1 MRLVR
6 LKLRGAI
13 GISKGLRLDEVEID
27 FNKFSNGLIVMV
39 GENGKGKTTIIENL
53 HPYRRLISR
62 DGNLADHFF
71 LKDSYRKLD
80 FIYNDTH
87 YSSEIFIDGDTR
99 KVEAY
104 LRENGHS
111 LNDGKASSYDEIVE
125 KVFGSPDLF
134 FNSVFSAQKSMGLS
148 ELSAGKKRDLFYE
161 LLNLTRYEKFQEKAK
176 SFLHQSELN
185 RERVQE
191 KINSCTNEINLLTQ
205 RELELSFAIEKST
218 LLKNLLHQLEV
229 NLAELILK
237 KGISE
242 KRLNELIE
250 AKKTNES
257 VLKKIFNYE
266 QEIELIRNEFKLKIQ
281 ELTKEKDYLLS
292 KLSNG
297 NSSFELIRIE
307 KKALEEEGLKLQKN
321 SNSLKVEN
329 EIDELNSEQK
339 TITDR
344 ILKLNSS
351 LALEE
356 EIKSVIKRKSEL
368 SKILEQSSKEEVEI
382 TNKSLELEQNKKAE
396 LGFLSSEYEELLKAK
411 EKLSNNKSMLA
422 IEKANKER
430 LVESY
435 QARINQIEEDVKII
449 KVVPCS
455 TTVGEKCSFL
465 NRAYK
470 SQSELELVK
479 TDFESKISTLEINLE
494 SLRTESLSIEQSI
507 IELIKTITTK
517 EKSIENKYSRE
528 FGVLAYQLDKMK
540 ITRSSSEVEL
550 KQISKNYPESSIE
563 EIENSKREILL
574 CKQKLVHLEE
584 LLTSK
589 KLLAEET
596 KQKEASQILAIN
608 EKINLLSFR
617 VVEVENQIKRE
628 RETLIKDF
636 EQKIKSAEEHFNL
649 KSLHLELL
657 INKEKQEIKEFVE
670 EQIIAANQE
679 LEAILKNL
687 ANEQEEKNKLYKEV
701 IETDTKIDLIRGE
714 ISSLNKKKE
723 ELEANL
729 NNLEKLQ
736 TDIKEYSILSKAFD
750 KTGIPILKL
759 ENSSVMITSLA
770 NELLASFENK
780 FRIAF
785 ETTKLTKDKKKMKE
799 VFDINVLDEDGLCE
813 LKNKSGGERV
823 WIETSIQL
831 ALGILLRCQGKAH
844 QTSFLDEQ
852 DGSLDLGNAFCY
864 RAMIEKAHEKSG
876 VHNTIIITHR
886 PELVDLID
894 QKLVFDDS
902 KIKLVA

>member
-1 MRLVR
+1 
-6 LKLRGAI
+6 
-13 GISKGLRLDEVEID
+13 
-27 FNKFSNGLIVMV
+27 
-39 GENGKGKTTIIENL
+39 
-53 HPYRRLISR
+53 
-62 DGNLADHFF
+62 
-71 LKDSYRKLD
+71 
-80 FIYNDTH
+80 
-87 YSSEIFIDGDTR
+87 
-99 KVEAY
+99 
-104 LRENGHS
+104 
-111 LNDGKASSYDEIVE
+111 
-125 KVFGSPDLF
+125 
-134 FNSVFSAQKSMGLS
+134 
-148 ELSAGKKRDLFYE
+148 
-161 LLNLTRYEKFQEKAK
+161 
-176 SFLHQSELN
+176 
-185 RERVQE
+185 
-191 KINSCTNEINLLTQ
+191 
-205 RELELSFAIEKST
+205 
-218 LLKNLLHQLEV
+218 
-229 NLAELILK
+229 
-237 KGISE
+237 
-242 KRLNELIE
+242 
-250 AKKTNES
+250 
-257 VLKKIFNYE
+257 
-266 QEIELIRNEFKLKIQ
+266 
-281 ELTKEKDYLLS
+281 
-292 KLSNG
+292 
-297 NSSFELIRIE
+297 
-307 KKALEEEGLKLQKN
+307 
-321 SNSLKVEN
+321 
-329 EIDELNSEQK
+329 
-339 TITDR
+339 
-344 ILKLNSS
+344 
-351 LALEE
+351 
-356 EIKSVIKRKSEL
+356 
-368 SKILEQSSKEEVEI
+368 
-382 TNKSLELEQNKKAE
+382 
-396 LGFLSSEYEELLKAK
+396 
-411 EKLSNNKSMLA
+411 
-422 IEKANKER
+422 
-430 LVESY
+430 
-435 QARINQIEEDVKII
+435 
-449 KVVPCS
+449 
-455 TTVGEKCSFL
+455 
-465 NRAYK
+465 
-470 SQSELELVK
+470 
-479 TDFESKISTLEINLE
+479 
-494 SLRTESLSIEQSI
+494 
-507 IELIKTITTK
+507 
-517 EKSIENKYSRE
+517 
-528 FGVLAYQLDKMK
+528 
-540 ITRSSSEVEL
+540 
-550 KQISKNYPESSIE
+550 
-563 EIENSKREILL
+563 
-574 CKQKLVHLEE
+574 
-584 LLTSK
+584 
-589 KLLAEET
+589 
-596 KQKEASQILAIN
+596 
-608 EKINLLSFR
+608 LLSFR